1 MSSRVS
7 PPGILLRGI
16 NVLCAAASVIACA
29 LGSMSTAAALEDV
42 NFLVAAPPT
51 LPAFGPLVLAK
62 HLGYYSNA
70 GYDVHFQVAHG
81 GFDIAVN
88 VGAGNA
94 PFGLSLGDAP
104 IVVRG
109 RGIPI
114 KIVAMLGGGALGVLV
129 ARKDRGISKIEGLR
143 GKKISVM
150 SFQEA
155 NYYATLAALAAHG
168 IEKKDVEIQ
177 AVGPAGVTSL
187 VIAGATDACIC
198 TPDWEINVEDA
209 VGATVAMPLK
219 DYVPTTAQAI
229 VSSDDLIAKR
239 PEFVRVVVRATLR
252 GLKLI
257 MDDPDKAAQTF
268 AEAVPSY
275 ADKQDVLKRIF
286 RNYIG
291 RTYAGQK
298 VLGETNSATL
308 AAMEKLYLDQGV
320 TKEAVPIEQLYTN
333 EFLQ

>member
-70 GYDVHFQVAHG
+70 GYDVNFQVAHG

-177 AVGPAGVTSL
+177 AVGPAGVTSRGNCRRNRRL
-187 VIAGATDACIC
+187 HLHPGLGNKRRGRGRRNRCHA
-198 TPDWEINVEDA
+198 
-209 VGATVAMPLK
+209 
-219 DYVPTTAQAI
+219 AQGLRADDGT
-229 VSSDDLIAKR
+229 SDR
-239 PEFVRVVVRATLR
+239 FVRRPHR
-252 GLKLI
+252 
-257 MDDPDKAAQTF
+257 
-268 AEAVPSY
+268 EAS
-275 ADKQDVLKRIF
+275 RI
-286 RNYIG
+286 RESGCAGKSSRLEAHHG
-291 RTYAGQK
+291 R
-298 VLGETNSATL
+298 S
-308 AAMEKLYLDQGV
+308 
-320 TKEAVPIEQLYTN
+320 
-333 EFLQ
+333 

>member
-1 MSSRVS
+1 M
-7 PPGILLRGI
+7 
-16 NVLCAAASVIACA
+16 
-29 LGSMSTAAALEDV
+29 

-62 HLGYYSNA
+62 HLGYYADA
-70 GYDVHFQVAHG
+70 GYGVHFQIAKG

-114 KIVAMLGGGALGVLV
+114 KTVATLGGGALGALV
-129 ARKDRGISKIEGLR
+129 ARKDRGISKIEDLR

-155 NYYATLAALAAHG
+155 NYYATLAALAARG
-168 IEKKDVEIQ
+168 VEKKDVEIQ

-209 VGATVAMPLK
+209 VGSTVAMPLK
-219 DYVPTTAQAI
+219 DYVPTAAQAI
-229 VSSDDLIAKR
+229 VSSDILIAKR
-239 PEFVRVVVRATLR
+239 PELVRAIVQATL
-252 GLKLI
+252 GGMKLI
-257 MDDPDKAAQTF
+257 MDSPDTAAKTF
-268 AEAVPSY
+268 SEAVPSY
-275 ADKQDVLKRIF
+275 ADKQDMLKRIF
-286 RNYIG
+286 RNYID

-298 VLGETNSATL
+298 ILGETNHATL
-308 AAMEKLYLDQGV
+308 AAIEKLYLEQGV
-320 TKEAVPIEQLYTN
+320 AKQAIPIDQFYTN
-333 EFLQ
+333 QFISNRENLSDAKDGRR